1 MKKNDKEIDQIIE
14 HTAYDISSEPI
25 DDSVVEKA
33 AARVWAKVSTDQPA
47 FIANKEQVKRIRS
60 CADFQSL
67 IPFYLHGNMSRAR
80 VMLLEDHF
88 RECISC
94 RKAFKTARTVSSVS
108 MPSEVTLSQPSKS
121 RTIVR
126 RAAIAAVLVIA
137 FGLVGVVAIQ
147 YLPWGLGNSTV
158 QAATGPV
165 YRVDRAGTHL
175 LPVGSVIKKG
185 ERIRTT
191 MGSTAVVRLEDGSLV
206 EMNERTEFSVSNSVQ
221 GATIHLEQGNIIVQA
236 AKQGAHRLFVSTNDC
251 LVSVTGT
258 IFSVN
263 NGTKGSRVSVID
275 GNVRVENR
283 GQESVLQPG
292 NQIATTHSME
302 RVSIK
307 HEVAWSRDANRYLA
321 LLNALSGLR
330 DDLDKVTRPNAR
342 YSSRL
347 LDLLPEKTVFYMALP
362 NLSAT
367 LADAGQILQS
377 RIQQNPVLNEWWSQ
391 EQKSNGGEVTF
402 NKTISKI
409 REFGE
414 YLGDEIV
421 VSTGMNSVGDPDK
434 FLVLADLRNASGF
447 HSYLEQQ
454 ITKSEGHVQ
463 LIDNPAKTI
472 ASAGRNEN
480 IYVWIDDDLL
490 VASPSLA
497 ALQNLASLRKN
508 QSANPFTSTAFH
520 DRIAAVYQDGA
531 GLVIAADLQSII
543 NGMTKSGDKNVQGYR
558 QLGLT
563 SLKHLVLE
571 LKEKDG
577 NPFNRAVVSFNESTH
592 GISSWLAAPGPM
604 GALEYISPDA
614 NLMAAFVVKNPSLLV
629 ADLFSSLQTV
639 DAKAWQKLKD
649 EQAAHGIDFREDFAA
664 PLGGEFAFAIDGP
677 LLPIPSWKLIFEVND
692 PARLQQSIERAVNEL
707 NRYAESEGKQGLRW
721 EQSESDGH
729 IFYTLNSA
737 DFGIGINYTYANGY
751 LIVAPSRALIERA
764 LRYKESGVSLVHS
777 PHFIAALPEDGN
789 ANFSALFYHNLAPV
803 TETLTNATKALPAEQ
818 QQAFKAL
825 KSVTPATLA
834 YAYAQNDQIQFSA
847 NTENGPFGLTP
858 GSLLGVPGLFGLQ
871 QIFKGS
877 TGK

>member
-14 HTAYDISSEPI
+14 HITYDISSEPI

-33 AARVWAKVSTDQPA
+33 AARVWSKVSTDQPT
-47 FIANKEQVKRIRS
+47 FIASKEQVKRIRS
-60 CADFQSL
+60 CDDFQSL

-94 RKAFKTARTVSSVS
+94 RKAFKNARSGSSVS
-108 MPSEVTLSQPSKS
+108 MPSNARLIQPS
-121 RTIVR
+121 RFRAIVR
-126 RAAIAAVLVIA
+126 RVAIAAMLVIA
-137 FGLVGVVAIQ
+137 FALIGVVAIQ

-158 QAATGPV
+158 QAATGPL

-185 ERIRTT
+185 ERIRTS

-206 EMNERTEFSVSNSVQ
+206 EMNERTEFSVNNGVQ
-221 GATIHLEQGNIIVQA
+221 GTTISLEQGNIIVQA
-236 AKQGAHRLFVSTNDC
+236 AKQGSHHLFVSTNDC

-263 NGTKGSRVSVID
+263 NGTKGSRVSVIE
-275 GNVRVENR
+275 GNVRVDNR

-292 NQIATTHSME
+292 NQIATNLSME
-302 RVSIK
+302 RVPIK
-307 HEVAWSRDANRYLA
+307 REIAWSRDANRYSA
-321 LLNALSGLR
+321 LLSALAGLR
-330 DDLDKVTRPNAR
+330 DDLDKVARPNAR

-391 EQKSNGGEVTF
+391 EQRSAGGQVTF
-402 NKTISKI
+402 NQTIGKI

-454 ITKSEGHVQ
+454 ITSGAHVQ
-463 LIDNPAKTI
+463 LIDNPAKAI
-472 ASAGRNEN
+472 ASGDRKET

-497 ALQNLASLRKN
+497 ALQNLAGARKN
-508 QSANPFTSTAFH
+508 QNANPFTATAFH

-531 GLVIAADLQSII
+531 GLVIAADLESII

-577 NPFNRAVVSFNESTH
+577 KPFNRAVLSFNESNR

-614 NLMAAFVVKNPSLLV
+614 NLMAAFVVKNPSMLV
-629 ADLFSSLQTV
+629 DDLFSSLQTV
-639 DAKAWQKLKD
+639 DAKAWQQLKD
-649 EQAAHGIDFREDFAA
+649 QQAAHGLDFREDFAA

-692 PARLQQSIERAVNEL
+692 PAKLQQSIERVVTEL
-707 NRYAESEGKQGLRW
+707 NRYATSEGKQGLRW

-729 IFYTLNSA
+729 IYYTLNSA

-751 LIVAPSRALIERA
+751 MIVAPSRALIERA

-777 PHFIAALPEDGN
+777 PHFIAALPSDGN
-789 ANFSALFYHNLAPV
+789 ANFSAVFYHNLAPV
-803 TETLTNATKALPAEQ
+803 TQSLTDVTKTLPAEQ

-858 GSLLGVPGLFGLQ
+858 GSLLGVPGLFGLE
-871 QIFKGS
+871 QILKES
-877 TGK
+877 TKR